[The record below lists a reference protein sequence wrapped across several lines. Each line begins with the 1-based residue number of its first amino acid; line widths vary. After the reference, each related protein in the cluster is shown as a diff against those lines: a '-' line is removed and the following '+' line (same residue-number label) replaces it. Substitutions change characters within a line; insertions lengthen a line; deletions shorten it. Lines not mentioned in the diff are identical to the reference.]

1 LDAAT
6 GGLRRGYFDATV
18 VEVVDVPVEPF
29 FDPFGG
35 GMTTTITPD
44 VPFPPGPPQGRE
56 K

>member
-1 LDAAT
+1 MR
-6 GGLRRGYFDATV
+6 GGYFGATVVEV
-18 VEVVDVPVEPF
+18 VEVVDVPGEPF